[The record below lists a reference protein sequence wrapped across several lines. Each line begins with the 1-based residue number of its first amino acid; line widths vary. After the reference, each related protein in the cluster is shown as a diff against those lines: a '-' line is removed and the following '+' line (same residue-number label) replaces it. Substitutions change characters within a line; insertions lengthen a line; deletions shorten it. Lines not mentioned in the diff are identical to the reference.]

1 MSHGGRS
8 EGVKTN
14 QALQRDEEPVDLLV
28 VLGAVLDVGVVE
40 LRPEHIAAGG
50 GGGEVAGE
58 EQGEGGEDDCRG
70 EARVSRPAGGG
81 ALRR

>member
-1 MSHGGRS
+1 M
-8 EGVKTN
+8 
-14 QALQRDEEPVDLLV
+14 

-58 EQGEGGEDDCRG
+58 EQRQGGEEGRPG
-70 EARVSRPAGGG
+70 EALVPPRAGVG
-81 ALRR
+81 ALRRVDPLAVLVVDGQQKAPEP

>member
-1 MSHGGRS
+1 M
-8 EGVKTN
+8 
-14 QALQRDEEPVDLLV
+14 

-58 EQGEGGEDDCRG
+58 EQRQGEEER
-70 EARVSRPAGGG
+70 RPPEKIVPRRAGGQS
-81 ALRR
+81 LRRIDPIAVVTVDGKGELAECGCE